1 VWNKTDIAGS
11 HDIGD
16 GLAVSAKTGTG
27 LPALR
32 AAIAA
37 LV

>member
-1 VWNKTDIAGS
+1 
-11 HDIGD
+11 
-16 GLAVSAKTGTG
+16 VSPETKRVA

-37 LV
+37 VLEVDPETFDVEG